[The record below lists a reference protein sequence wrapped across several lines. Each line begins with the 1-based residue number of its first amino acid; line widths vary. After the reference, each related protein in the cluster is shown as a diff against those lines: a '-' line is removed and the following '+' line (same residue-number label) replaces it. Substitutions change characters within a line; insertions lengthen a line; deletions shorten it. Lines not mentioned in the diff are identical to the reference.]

1 MTWTHASGPEMII
14 GNVRVTGPYEP
25 RVGNMIVA
33 VLLGVLILVI
43 GGCACVFWAERGGP
57 RWARVVATVTLTAS
71 DLVRSADRKQSRGQ
85 SSSSQDGD

>member
-1 MTWTHASGPEMII
+1 MTWTDASGPEKII

-33 VLLGVLILVI
+33 VLLGVLVLVI

-71 DLVRSADRKQSRGQ
+71 DLLRSSGKKRRRGLN
-85 SSSSQDGD
+85 SSGQDDD